1 MKKLFLSLDFF
12 ILSIFFSLISYS
24 QEYPNEGVPIRDSEG
39 NVYRII
45 MTQSGVW
52 MAENLQTFKLNDGTP
67 LTYINDN
74 SKWKDVKKPAYGF
87 FSTDVKYAQTY
98 GAIYN
103 WYAVSTGKLCPKGWH
118 VPTEAEWNDLM
129 DYADGNVKSGDN
141 PAKLKESGTA
151 HWKAPNDGA
160 TNEIYFTALPAG
172 EINLFPLD
180 NREPGTKTSWWTS
193 TEDTN
198 NLEPGQKPTNAEIV
212 GLSYNFHTKTLGT
225 YQKEAALPVRCKMD
239 E

>member
-1 MKKLFLSLDFF
+1 MKKLLTLKMTLFL
-12 ILSIFFSLISYS
+12 IFLPAIAYS
-24 QEYPNEGVPIRDSEG
+24 QEYPNEGMPIRDNEG
-39 NVYRII
+39 NVYRVI

-52 MAENLQTFKLNDGTP
+52 MAENLQSFKLNDGTP
-67 LTYINDN
+67 LTYVRDN
-74 SKWKDVKKPAYGF
+74 KTWANVKKPAYGF
-87 FSTDVKYAQTY
+87 FSTDVTYAQTY

-129 DYADGNVKSGDN
+129 DYADGTVKSGDN
-141 PAKLKESGTA
+141 PSKLKEAGTA

-160 TNEIYFTALPAG
+160 TNEIHFTALPAG
-172 EINLFPLD
+172 EINLFMLD
-180 NREPGTKTSWWTS
+180 DHEPGTKTNWWTS
-193 TEDTN
+193 TEDKN
-198 NLEPGQKPTNAEIV
+198 NLEPGQKPTNAAVV
-212 GLSYNFHTKTLGT
+212 GLSYNFHSKSMGT